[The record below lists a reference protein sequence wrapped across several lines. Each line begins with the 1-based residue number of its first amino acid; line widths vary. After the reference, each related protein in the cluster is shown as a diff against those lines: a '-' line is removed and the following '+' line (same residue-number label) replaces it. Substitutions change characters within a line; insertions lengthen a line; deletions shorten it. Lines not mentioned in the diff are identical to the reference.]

1 MELKQTLDKKRFGRT
16 RVLSNGRYDYE
27 RTRIERY
34 KPDFTDGI
42 FLFNSFMSGFAGVMA
57 FLNRPIYYDSQVYME
72 IKIYAKTKKGSH
84 EINVDRASSF
94 ASGVVY
100 VFDSLTIDGK
110 HRDLKMLCRKIH
122 QAGSVILV
130 DNTFATF
137 LHIKPWEDGADYTL
151 ESFTKYVTG
160 HLDYMSG
167 CLVLRNLNEQKF
179 DEWCVNCGLHASV
192 ETEHMVY
199 IGLQT
204 FRLRLQKIEENS
216 AFICKFLDENKVKYF
231 YPKIGG
237 VIWILVGNPYKVVE
251 LFKTIQPSDTFGLNY
266 STWTIYEDKSIFLR
280 LSVGIED
287 NMEKV
292 IEDLKWLNAKKI
304 F

>member
-231 YPKIGG
+231 YPKVGG

>member
-204 FRLRLQKIEENS
+204 FRLRLQRIEENS
-216 AFICKFLDENKVKYF
+216 AFICKSLDENKVKYF
-231 YPKIGG
+231 YPKVGG
-237 VIWILVGNPYKVVE
+237 VIWILAGNPYKVVE

>member
-204 FRLRLQKIEENS
+204 FRLRLQKIEENA